1 MKNLNKDLFKVE
13 ERTEQLD
20 NNSSSE
26 DEETLQPLTL
36 RRLLLLTICTA
47 GQAFSWAC
55 QFTYMTPHFLELG
68 LEKEWANFLWV
79 AGPIS
84 GLIVQPTI
92 GAYSDRCTSRFGRR
106 RPFLFAGMLCMVCG
120 LLLVANSKNIGKLFG
135 DSSRSAPRGA
145 LVISIIGFWIIDLS
159 NNAIQAPG
167 RTLLADLAPPEQQE
181 LANALTS
188 FWMGVG
194 NLGGYVVG
202 GFPAIYSWIPLGWS
216 DLNSVFIIA
225 VAVLVPT
232 CLTTLLC
239 ANEKPLAKDPLEFM
253 GDSGRRQSIDTGKR
267 PTVLTEIL
275 RAFADMPKPM
285 EGVMYVQFFSW
296 IAFFAF
302 QINASSWMGENIFG
316 GKPTAYPEYSEE
328 AFKRLHAFEA
338 GVKAFSLSMAVQ
350 SVVSLLFS
358 ALLPVVIGLTSLRA
372 VYLFTQ
378 IDLAMT
384 LLVAVGITYLPV
396 TWRKIFAM
404 LLVSSTGIPWAATLS
419 LPYAIVARL
428 ADPDAKGLFLG
439 VLNIFIVIPQLLV
452 ALSVGA
458 VLKMF
463 GGNLN
468 AALVLGGFSAIL
480 AAFFVVN
487 LTLPKE
493 IETEEE
499 DEERQE
505 EEKEEDEQV
514 EDRYRTVRSRV
525 RSKAGLG
532 GGRSGFSEPTL
543 EEENVPLLVPRSR
556 SRIRTS
562 PSEVFL
568 PTYGAIPGYGI
579 FYGFGSK
586 RFQATMRRV
595 RSSEGPLMR
604 VTSASSG
611 LRIPKI
617 RRVQS
622 EARTP
627 LNCYTGI
634 DKTEK

>member
-1 MKNLNKDLFKVE
+1 MKDLKRDLFQVE
-13 ERTEQLD
+13 ERAE
-20 NNSSSE
+20 NN
-26 DEETLQPLTL
+26 DETYSVDYEEEEIPQPLSL
-36 RRLLLLTICTA
+36 KKLLLLTVCTA

-68 LEKEWANFLWV
+68 LEKEWANFLWI
-79 AGPIS
+79 AGPVS

-106 RPFLFAGMLCMVCG
+106 RPFLFGGMLFMVSG
-120 LLLVANSKNIGKLFG
+120 LLLVANSKNLGKLLG
-135 DSSRSAPRGA
+135 DSSRGAPRAA
-145 LVISIIGFWIIDLS
+145 LIISIIGFWIIDLS

-194 NLGGYVVG
+194 NLGGYIVG

-225 VAVLVPT
+225 VVVLIPT
-232 CLTTLLC
+232 CLTTLLY
-239 ANEKPLAKDPLEFM
+239 ADEKPLQSPPTSIQ
-253 GDSGRRQSIDTGKR
+253 DSTDSRELTVDFDKR
-267 PTVLTEIL
+267 PAVFREIL
-275 RAFADMPKPM
+275 KAFADMPKPM

-316 GKPTAYPEYSEE
+316 GKPTAYPEYNE
-328 AFKRLHAFEA
+328 AAFRRLHAFEA

-350 SVVSLLFS
+350 SVVSLLSS
-358 ALLPVVIGLTSLRA
+358 ALLPLVIGLMSLRA

-378 IDLAMT
+378 IDLAVT
-384 LLVAVGITYLPV
+384 LLAAVGITFFPIS
-396 TWRKIFAM
+396 WRKPLAVI
-404 LLVSSTGIPWAATLS
+404 LVASTGIPWAATLS
-419 LPYAIVARL
+419 IPYAIVARL
-428 ADPDAKGLFLG
+428 ADPDSKGLFLG

-458 VLKMF
+458 VLKIF

-468 AALVLGGFSAIL
+468 AALLLGGFSAIM
-480 AAFFVVN
+480 AAFFVIS

-499 DEERQE
+499 E
-505 EEKEEDEQV
+505 EEVEKEDVATSTNMKGTRVQGKIRLSRSSTGGESFMEDE
-514 EDRYRTVRSRV
+514 S
-525 RSKAGLG
+525 A
-532 GGRSGFSEPTL
+532 
-543 EEENVPLLVPRSR
+543 PLLVSR
-556 SRIRTS
+556 SRTRIRSS
-562 PSEVFL
+562 PSEMFL
-568 PTYGAIPGYGI
+568 PT
-579 FYGFGSK
+579 K
-586 RFQATMRRV
+586 RFQTSMRRV
-595 RSSEGPLMR
+595 RSSEGPLVR
-604 VTSASSG
+604 VSSSSSN
-611 LRIPKI
+611 LKIPKI

-622 EARTP
+622 EARAP
-627 LNCYTGI
+627 LNCYTM
-634 DKTEK
+634 EK